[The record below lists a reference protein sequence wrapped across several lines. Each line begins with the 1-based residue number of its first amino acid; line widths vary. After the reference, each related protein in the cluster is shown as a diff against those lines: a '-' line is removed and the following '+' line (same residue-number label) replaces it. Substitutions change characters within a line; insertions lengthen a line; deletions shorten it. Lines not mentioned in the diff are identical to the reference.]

1 MEQSQPFVTIGWLI
15 TDLASYIKEPA
26 VGGCPNSPH
35 SSFALPQT
43 AAASRR
49 SAHLGARPCR
59 PLVERPL
66 GPGRRLGLVP
76 HSSMR
81 GLRLPL
87 CGSGRPAAT
96 RALQAA
102 AGAHARQQSASASG
116 RRAPERR
123 RPSWRATRRGTHA
136 RPPLGALGL
145 GPAAAY
151 WPLSC
156 RLRAAGAQAPQS
168 QPPHARGAAPAGG
181 RLSGTASQVA
191 ARGRVCRLRAMATRG
206 SVARVSGPRG
216 EHRPPLQPDAGA
228 AASRRRLGPRVP
240 PARAGCSGPAGLLMA
255 PPRAL
260 PPAPRALKPRA
271 APSGRP
277 CRGAQQRMYS

>member
-1 MEQSQPFVTIGWLI
+1 MGRAT
-15 TDLASYIKEPA
+15 
-26 VGGCPNSPH
+26 
-35 SSFALPQT
+35 
-43 AAASRR
+43 
-49 SAHLGARPCR
+49 CR
-59 PLVERPL
+59 PPL
-66 GPGRRLGLVP
+66 APT
-76 HSSMR
+76 R
-81 GLRLPL
+81 G
-87 CGSGRPAAT
+87 T
-96 RALQAA
+96 RAP
-102 AGAHARQQSASASG
+102 SASAWG

-145 GPAAAY
+145 GPAAAC

-216 EHRPPLQPDAGA
+216 EHRPPLQPDARALQPQGA
-228 AASRRRLGPRVP
+228 ALGHTCRLLWPGRPSHGATAGPSAGAACAQAARGSVGKALPWCSAACVLIAIGKCSFNLRV
-240 PARAGCSGPAGLLMA
+240 RVRVYEEFWGFLMRSENLQSSSSICLLMH
-255 PPRAL
+255 PI
-260 PPAPRALKPRA
+260 
-271 APSGRP
+271 S
-277 CRGAQQRMYS
+277 